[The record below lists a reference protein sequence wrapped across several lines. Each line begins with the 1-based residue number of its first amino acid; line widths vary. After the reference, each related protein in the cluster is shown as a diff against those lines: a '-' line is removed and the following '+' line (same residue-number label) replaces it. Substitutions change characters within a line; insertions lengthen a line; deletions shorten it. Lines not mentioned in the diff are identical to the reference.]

1 MAQVS
6 QLPTNAEAHRS
17 LSDQP
22 QPLQPNNAPNVPP
35 PRPEPH
41 PLELLANSIV
51 AVVWIINGKKVQLL
65 GCITEYHEN
74 DDVAVVDYLERV
86 TPGNNEYWRYP
97 RNSDTSETGL
107 NQIMGIEPKYDWE
120 YSARTQKLKLKKL
133 KRYM

>member
-51 AVVWIINGKKVQLL
+51 AVVWIINGKQVWLL

-74 DDVAVVDYLERV
+74 DDVAVVDYLESHS
-86 TPGNNEYWRYP
+86 W
-97 RNSDTSETGL
+97 
-107 NQIMGIEPKYDWE
+107 
-120 YSARTQKLKLKKL
+120 
-133 KRYM
+133 